1 MRLGEA
7 NRLLD
12 AFCLPFESGW
22 IRLENGVVHVA
33 ARTPMIGCTPA
44 MVEWWFGFIHT
55 TEQYRWWH
63 PRDHLF
69 SDWDGERGTG
79 RYLGGTHLV
88 HEYIGGDI
96 YKLKINFRDPAEILD
111 AGRFSEARV
120 GTAIFGYVGDLERP
134 GYFGR
139 VLHLVQ
145 TTAEGGGGGRR
156 GGGGGGGS
164 PGPPPGRRAAPGAP
178 ASGSASSTPCPT
190 RSRRSRRCGNW
201 YPTLSERGCM
211 PIPRKRWAF
220 SRQIFRPCTGS
231 TTAVAAR
238 NTERLH
244 DADERSGMKNGGKP
258 TSRQEHN
265 HARGERDA
273 PTDFGTRDI
282 DARLPAHGGRS
293 A

>member
-1 MRLGEA
+1 MHLGEA
-7 NRLLD
+7 NSLLD

-44 MVEWWFGFIHT
+44 MVEWWFGFIHN

-111 AGRFSEARV
+111 ASRFSEARV

-145 TTAEGGGGGRR
+145 TTPDRCVMRRRFWLGEFDPLPDPKPTEQAMRQLVPDSLGAGLHAHSSEEMGILAANLPTLYRIHNSGGR
-156 GGGGGGGS
+156 
-164 PGPPPGRRAAPGAP
+164 
-178 ASGSASSTPCPT
+178 
-190 RSRRSRRCGNW
+190 
-201 YPTLSERGCM
+201 
-211 PIPRKRWAF
+211 
-220 SRQIFRPCTGS
+220 
-231 TTAVAAR
+231 
-238 NTERLH
+238 
-244 DADERSGMKNGGKP
+244 
-258 TSRQEHN
+258 
-265 HARGERDA
+265 
-273 PTDFGTRDI
+273 
-282 DARLPAHGGRS
+282 
-293 A
+293 